1 MYASG
6 AQHQNNIQLFLS
18 ISNQTLD
25 TSENIYKMHGSISLR
40 LSFKMKIILFI
51 ITNILFV

>member
-25 TSENIYKMHGSISLR
+25 TSENIY
-40 LSFKMKIILFI
+40 II
-51 ITNILFV
+51 VKCMVP